1 MPIKKEAANDDDDD
15 DDSDDYRDDDDDDDA
30 GKKKKKTEKYRLSFI
45 DSYRFMLE
53 KLSNLIDN
61 LSGINDTECKKNAWK
76 FRYDRLRY
84 KCEECGN
91 KSSKSSKYRLK
102 KLFTAN

>member
-1 MPIKKEAANDDDDD
+1 MMMMMMMIVMIIVMMMMMMMMLEKKN
-15 DDSDDYRDDDDDDDA
+15 
-30 GKKKKKTEKYRLSFI
+30 KTEKYRLSFI

>member
-1 MPIKKEAANDDDDD
+1 MMMMMMMIVMIIVMMMMMMMLE
-15 DDSDDYRDDDDDDDA
+15 
-30 GKKKKKTEKYRLSFI
+30 KKKKTEKYRLSFI

>member
-1 MPIKKEAANDDDDD
+1 MMMMMMMMMIVMIIVMMMML
-15 DDSDDYRDDDDDDDA
+15 
-30 GKKKKKTEKYRLSFI
+30 KKKNKKTEKYRLSFI

>member
-1 MPIKKEAANDDDDD
+1 MMMMMMMMIVMIIVMMMMMMMLE
-15 DDSDDYRDDDDDDDA
+15 
-30 GKKKKKTEKYRLSFI
+30 KKKKTEKYRLSFI

>member
-1 MPIKKEAANDDDDD
+1 MMMMMMMLE
-15 DDSDDYRDDDDDDDA
+15 
-30 GKKKKKTEKYRLSFI
+30 KKKKTENYRLSFI